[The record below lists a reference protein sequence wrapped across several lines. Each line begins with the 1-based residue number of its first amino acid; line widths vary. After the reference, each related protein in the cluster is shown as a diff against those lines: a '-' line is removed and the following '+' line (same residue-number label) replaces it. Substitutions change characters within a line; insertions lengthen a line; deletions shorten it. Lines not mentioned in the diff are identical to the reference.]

1 MKLQPK
7 DQVLLEQAYKAIHEA
22 GMPPTAGAASRAGA
36 TGGADFEAEVSR
48 IKIVAANLS
57 DDIDHLRS
65 MVEDI
70 YSDINGEEA
79 LLPREILEVFNKIES
94 RLEQIVPAESDF

>member
-1 MKLQPK
+1 MKSK
-7 DQVLLEQAYKAIHEA
+7 FKTLLEEAYKSIHEA
-22 GMPPTAGAASRAGA
+22 GMPPTAGEASRVGA

-70 YSDINGEEA
+70 YHDINGEDT
-79 LLPREILEVFNKIES
+79 LLPKEILEVFNKIES